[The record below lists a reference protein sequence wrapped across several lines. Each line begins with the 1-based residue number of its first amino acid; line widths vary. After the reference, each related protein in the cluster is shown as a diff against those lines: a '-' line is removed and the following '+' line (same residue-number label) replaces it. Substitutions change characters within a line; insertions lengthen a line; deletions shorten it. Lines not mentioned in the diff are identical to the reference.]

1 MKILPFFVNYNYN
14 PVIEESY
21 SKESLVINAI
31 ENAKRFKGLYE
42 QLKKDTEFINLT
54 IGYYYDKRYE
64 DIPLWKEGDKVY
76 L

>member
-1 MKILPFFVNYNYN
+1 M
-14 PVIEESY
+14 
-21 SKESLVINAI
+21 INAI

-42 QLKKDTEFINLT
+42 QLKKDAEFINLT